1 MKSDSDLRA
10 MKGREKVA
18 MITAYDYPQALML
31 EDSGIDVVLVGD
43 SLAEVV
49 YGYPN
54 TTHAD
59 MELMLRHVEA
69 VRRGLGDIHLL
80 GDMPIHSCDD
90 PEQALANAKRMVNA
104 GAQSVKMENPKPS
117 VVERVVQAGIPVF
130 GHVGLTPQTIHD
142 YKKQGKDPV
151 SAARILSEAR
161 AQEKAGCFGLVV
173 EAIPDSLAGEITQ
186 ALHIPVIGIAAGSHC
201 DGQVL
206 VFHDLFGFYSRE
218 RSYVHK
224 LTHVH
229 ELVRAAA
236 GQYARQVK
244 AP

>member
-1 MKSDSDLRA
+1 
-10 MKGREKVA
+10 MKGREKMA

-31 EDSGIDVVLVGD
+31 EGTGIDVVLVGD

-49 YGYPN
+49 YGYPD
-54 TTHAD
+54 TTRAD
-59 MELMLRHVEA
+59 MDLMLRHVEA

-80 GDMPIHSCDD
+80 GDMPFQSCDE
-90 PEQALANAKRMVNA
+90 PEQALANAKRMVSA
-104 GAQSVKMENPKPS
+104 GAQSVKMENPPPT

-161 AQEKAGCFGLVV
+161 ALEKAGCFGLVV
-173 EAIPDSLAGEITQ
+173 EAIPDSLAGEITL
-186 ALHIPVIGIAAGSHC
+186 ALRIPVVGIAAGSHC
-201 DGQVL
+201 DGQVI
-206 VFHDLFGFYSRE
+206 VFHDLFGFYGRE

-224 LTHVH
+224 LAHVH
-229 ELVRAAA
+229 EIVRAAA